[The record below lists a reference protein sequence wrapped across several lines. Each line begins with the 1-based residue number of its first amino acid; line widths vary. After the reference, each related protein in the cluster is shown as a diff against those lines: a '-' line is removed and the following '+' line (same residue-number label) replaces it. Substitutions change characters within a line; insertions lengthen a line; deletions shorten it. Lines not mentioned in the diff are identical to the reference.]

1 MVNSSPLVVDW
12 EIPLIRKRKF
22 MSEYDPRV
30 PMPRDARVRK
40 MVSAKCVRSC
50 RDKRL
55 SMKEV
60 ARCLGELSKLN
71 SWNGLSNPCIMG
83 KDVEIVET
91 PLKNQQL
98 ELEVRSNLMELMV

>member
-12 EIPLIRKRKF
+12 AILLIRKGKF
-22 MSEYDPRV
+22 MSGYDPRV
-30 PMPRDARVRK
+30 LAPRDARVRK
-40 MVSAKCVRSC
+40 IVAAVAAKCVRTC
-50 RDKRL
+50 RERRL

-83 KDVEIVET
+83 EDVEIVET
-91 PLKNQQL
+91 PLKNQ
-98 ELEVRSNLMELMV
+98 

>member
-1 MVNSSPLVVDW
+1 MVNPSPLVVDW
-12 EIPLIRKRKF
+12 AIPLIRKWKF
-22 MSEYDPRV
+22 MSEYDPRA
-30 PMPRDARVRK
+30 PAPRDARVRN

-50 RDKRL
+50 RERRL

-60 ARCLGELSKLN
+60 ARCLGELLN

-83 KDVEIVET
+83 KDVDIVET

-98 ELEVRSNLMELMV
+98 ELGVRSNLMESMV

>member
-1 MVNSSPLVVDW
+1 MVNSSPLGC
-12 EIPLIRKRKF
+12 EGE
-22 MSEYDPRV
+22 EYGV
-30 PMPRDARVRK
+30 GE
-40 MVSAKCVRSC
+40 CVRSC
-50 RDKRL
+50 RERRL

-60 ARCLGELSKLN
+60 ARCLGELLN

-98 ELEVRSNLMELMV
+98 ELEV